1 MIFVTPKRP
10 HENENPGFSNLS
22 GEVWIGL
29 DYHACTVG
37 RMLGVITGPP
47 YPIHLALMV
56 CEKNQKNK
64 KSAQSNDP
72 SAIYANLD
80 CPVHETT
87 TSKLLQV
94 LVAASRKPLSFCQ
107 LL

>member
-22 GEVWIGL
+22 SEVWIGF
-29 DYHACTVG
+29 DYQACAVG
-37 RMLGVITGPP
+37 RMLGVITGSHTSR
-47 YPIHLALMV
+47 IDGS
-56 CEKNQKNK
+56 EKTKRTKKQPNQTT
-64 KSAQSNDP
+64 P
-72 SAIYANLD
+72 AIYANLD

-94 LVAASRKPLSFCQ
+94 FVAASRKPLSLGQ